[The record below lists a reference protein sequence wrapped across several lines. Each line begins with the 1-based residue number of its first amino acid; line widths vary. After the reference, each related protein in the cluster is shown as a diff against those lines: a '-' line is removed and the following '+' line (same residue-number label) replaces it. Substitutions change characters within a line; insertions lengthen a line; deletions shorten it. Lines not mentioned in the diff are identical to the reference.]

1 MKRHSQNILL
11 LFGIMVIVFSFII
24 PNEFNELLKSHF
36 SDLLIYNALG
46 FLSVYALILV
56 PLILVLLYLKRID
69 FAYWVSFVLLV
80 FQVFVNGFMDLLSMK
95 WNEYLFNVIGIS
107 IVVMTYNRFIRS
119 RFQNNVILVGLSI
132 LYVLGLILMT
142 IIDLDNGYSLI
153 LYSVAGYGLHR
164 SIKYVDFKVIK
175 VFVFL
180 FYIISLIFLTINLN
194 CNIEFVSDMGIVNWS
209 LKNIASRCSSF
220 YCWGIGAMIINYIM
234 ILKHKRT
241 TLHNMA

>member
-1 MKRHSQNILL
+1 
-11 LFGIMVIVFSFII
+11 MVIGFSFII

-56 PLILVLLYLKRID
+56 PVILGLLYFKRID

-80 FQVFVNGFMDLLSMK
+80 FQVFVIGFMDLLSMK

-107 IVVMTYNRFIRS
+107 IVVLTYNRFIRS
-119 RFQNNVILVGLSI
+119 RFQNNVILIGLSI

-142 IIDLDNGYSLI
+142 IIHYDLDNGYSLI
-153 LYSVAGYGLHR
+153 LFSVAGYGLHR
-164 SIKYVDFKVIK
+164 SIKFVDFKVIK
-175 VFVFL
+175 MFVFL

-194 CNIEFVSDMGIVNWS
+194 CNIEFISDIGTIDWS
-209 LKNIASRCSSF
+209 IKNIASRCSTF

-234 ILKHKRT
+234 ILKISK
-241 TLHNMA
+241 NYVA

>member
-11 LFGIMVIVFSFII
+11 LFGIMVIGFSFII

-56 PLILVLLYLKRID
+56 PVILGLLYFKRID

-80 FQVFVNGFMDLLSMK
+80 FQVFVIGFMDLLSMK

-107 IVVMTYNRFIRS
+107 IVVLTYNRFIRS
-119 RFQNNVILVGLSI
+119 RFQNNVILIGLSI

-142 IIDLDNGYSLI
+142 IIHYDLDNGYSLI
-153 LYSVAGYGLHR
+153 LFSVAGYGLHR
-164 SIKYVDFKVIK
+164 SIKFVDFKVIK
-175 VFVFL
+175 MFVFL

-194 CNIEFVSDMGIVNWS
+194 CNIEFISDIGTIDWS
-209 LKNIASRCSSF
+209 IKNIASRCSTF

-234 ILKHKRT
+234 ILKISK
-241 TLHNMA
+241 NYVA